1 MPTHS
6 RKPGRPPGTN
16 TFDQSSATAFG
27 SVISRERTAI
37 GVSQEALAGMAGMD
51 RTGLSKIE
59 RGRVQPSLQA
69 ILRLANALGHEPSTL
84 IDMTVGELQRAAI

>member
-1 MPTHS
+1 
-6 RKPGRPPGTN
+6 
-16 TFDQSSATAFG
+16 
-27 SVISRERTAI
+27 
-37 GVSQEALAGMAGMD
+37 MAGMD